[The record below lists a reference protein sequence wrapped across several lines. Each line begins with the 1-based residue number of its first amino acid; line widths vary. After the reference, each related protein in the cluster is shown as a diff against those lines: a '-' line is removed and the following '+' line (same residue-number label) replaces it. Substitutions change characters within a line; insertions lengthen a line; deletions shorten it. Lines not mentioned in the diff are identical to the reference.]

1 MPAMPDVGKIVSDAM
16 KSVGDAMKSVNVGA
30 IVGDAVKGAFVGTL
44 ATESRAI
51 SDPGIRRLMVMS
63 SGGGNLIIRDTDEAT
78 LKVEGRC
85 SVATY
90 GEEARIDERGGND
103 VTLSVPASIRSIRA
117 LNVGGG
123 DIDCHLIRLDGH
135 EIDLE
140 APGGGDITL
149 KVPEDTAFEI
159 AMEARGGGDIHTDLP
174 LETGSQ
180 SASHFRGRRNGGGNS
195 RIKLSAPGGGDI
207 KLTRL

>member
-1 MPAMPDVGKIVSDAM
+1 MPDVGKIVSDAM
-16 KSVGDAMKSVNVGA
+16 KSVSDAMKSVNVGA
-30 IVGDAVKGAFVGTL
+30 IVGDAMKGAFVGTL

-51 SDPGIRRLMVMS
+51 SDPGVRRLVVMS
-63 SGGGNLIIRDTDEAT
+63 SGGGDLIIQDTDEAT

-90 GEEARIDERGGND
+90 GEEARIDERGGNN
-103 VTLSVPASIRSIRA
+103 VTLSVPASILS
-117 LNVGGG
+117 LHVENVGGG
-123 DIDCHLIRLDGH
+123 DIDCRLSRLHGH
-135 EIDLE
+135 QMTLS

-149 KVPEDTAFEI
+149 KVPEDAAFEI
-159 AMEARGGGDIHTDLP
+159 AMEAPGGGDIHTDLP
-174 LETGSQ
+174 LESEAR
-180 SASHFRGRRNGGGNS
+180 SAAHFRGRRNGGGNS